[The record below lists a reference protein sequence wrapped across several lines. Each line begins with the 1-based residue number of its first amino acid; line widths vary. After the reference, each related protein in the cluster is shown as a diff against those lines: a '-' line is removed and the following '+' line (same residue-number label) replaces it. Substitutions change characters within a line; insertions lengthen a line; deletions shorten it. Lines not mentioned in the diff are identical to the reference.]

1 MVCKHSSALP
11 GETSRESYWDGTNEV
26 APRREVKVLRCRML
40 LLLLAYV
47 AHTTL
52 LRYIPVAAQY
62 TSLAVSWR
70 LEAGAMSAVLGRAS
84 DPLLYRI
91 RRGDALVQSH
101 GKVLGRDIN
110 TKQHTLKS

>member
-40 LLLLAYV
+40 LLLLAHV
-47 AHTTL
+47 AHVML
-52 LRYIPVAAQY
+52 LRCIPVAAQY

-84 DPLLYRI
+84 DLSCMEFAAEVRWF
-91 RRGDALVQSH
+91 
-101 GKVLGRDIN
+101 KVTAKCWDE
-110 TKQHTLKS
+110 TSTLNNIH